1 MRITQSRLG
10 DRDWQY
16 KYIKWN
22 ADKLVFAKNNF
33 QFMESFPFGHSNAL
47 IISKMTFLKL

>member
-22 ADKLVFAKNNF
+22 ADKLMFAKNNSLF
-33 QFMESFPFGHSNAL
+33 HESFPFYYSNIL
-47 IISKMTFLKL
+47 IINDILF